1 MIKTITNEQTKFS
14 NDKSWCELNST
25 EKKELAIARH
35 NFQFASRFRSDVLVR
50 SLERIINLCKKN
62 DVLLFGIKFPLTKE
76 FSSISNINYGADSLV
91 INNKYKVFDFVN
103 VITDSCMFQ
112 NQDHLN
118 MLGAE
123 EFAKILM
130 LKRK

>member
-1 MIKTITNEQTKFS
+1 M
-14 NDKSWCELNST
+14 
-25 EKKELAIARH
+25 
-35 NFQFASRFRSDVLVR
+35 
-50 SLERIINLCKKN
+50 
-62 DVLLFGIKFPLTKE
+62 LLFGIKFPLTKE

-91 INNKYKVFDFVN
+91 INNKYNVFDFVN
-103 VITDSCMFQ
+103 IITDSCMFQ